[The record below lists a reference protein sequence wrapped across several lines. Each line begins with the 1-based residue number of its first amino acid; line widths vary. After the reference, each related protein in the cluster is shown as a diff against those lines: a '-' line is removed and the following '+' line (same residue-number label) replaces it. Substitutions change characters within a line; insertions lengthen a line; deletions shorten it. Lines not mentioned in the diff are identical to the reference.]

1 MSNEIIPI
9 LNAQQQGMATTISNI
24 ATRPEV
30 MSQVSQYVSAQI
42 VEDENKKLDK
52 VAEDESS
59 PSVSREGKENNSFQA
74 PPKQEHK
81 KDKNV
86 ITCPSYHNP
95 LSGKL
100 LNTKV

>member
-52 VAEDESS
+52 VAEDEDSS
-59 PSVSREGKENNSFQA
+59 LVSRDSEGKNSFEGS
-74 PPKQEHK
+74 PKQEHK

>member
-1 MSNEIIPI
+1 MSSEIIPI

-30 MSQVSQYVSAQI
+30 MSQVSQFVSSQLVA
-42 VEDENKKLDK
+42 EENKKLDK

-59 PSVSREGKENNSFQA
+59 PLVTRDGKENNSFQS
-74 PPKQEHK
+74 PPRQEHK
-81 KDKNV
+81 KENN
-86 ITCPSYHNP
+86 INTCPSYHNP